1 MTTKKLNASNIL
13 SISKHEFSFHKIIV
27 TTPDNQEFE
36 VQIQE
41 KLNDTAIM
49 NLISDLVER
58 SNYCTENNIEFNE
71 ILNTYF
77 LLIKYFTDIKFNTY
91 KSIEKQYTHE
101 LEIVNC
107 LFDLGL
113 FDQIISRF
121 DKGTME
127 KIQDSLEK
135 YSKQLKAVSNNKL
148 KEILES
154 EYQAEVEIENEK
166 EL

>member
-1 MTTKKLNASNIL
+1 MK
-13 SISKHEFSFHKIIV
+13 
-27 TTPDNQEFE
+27 
-36 VQIQE
+36 
-41 KLNDTAIM
+41 
-49 NLISDLVER
+49 
-58 SNYCTENNIEFNE
+58 
-71 ILNTYF
+71 
-77 LLIKYFTDIKFNTY
+77 
-91 KSIEKQYTHE
+91 KQYTHE